1 MGNKKGVALFISLA
15 LLLLLSIGAIVF
27 LLTAYNSVNINEAIA
42 RKKRAIIVAEAGINY
57 AYWKIRINEDA
68 DGDPMSDYFPSPGTC
83 TFTSEGTPPDIP
95 ISLLPDWT
103 LQVDVV
109 DLVGTGRKTIN
120 STVTYPKSSVF

>member
-1 MGNKKGVALFISLA
+1 MLNNKGVALFISLA
-15 LLLLLSIGAIVF
+15 LLLLLSTGAIVF

-57 AYWKIRINEDA
+57 AHWKIRINEDD
-68 DGDPMSDYFPSPGTC
+68 DGDPMSDYFPVPGTC
-83 TFTSEGTPPDIP
+83 TLEDTP

-103 LQVDVV
+103 LQVDIV
-109 DLVGTGRKTIN
+109 DSGTGRKTIN

>member
-83 TFTSEGTPPDIP
+83 TFTSEDGDIP

-109 DLVGTGRKTIN
+109 DSGTGRKTIN